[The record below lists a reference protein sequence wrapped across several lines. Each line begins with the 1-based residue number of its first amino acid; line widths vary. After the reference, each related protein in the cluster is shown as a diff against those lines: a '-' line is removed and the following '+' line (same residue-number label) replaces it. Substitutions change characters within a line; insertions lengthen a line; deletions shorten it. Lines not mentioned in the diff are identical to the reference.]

1 MKKSY
6 KRLLVLE
13 LIILIILILNNFVS
27 GILGGYYKPIFTF
40 LILIIF
46 RFFFDYEKDRHR
58 YSKTI
63 CIEVIIYLLAYFIIY
78 YLLGIIFSFYE
89 PINYL
94 NPEGLINVIIPLV
107 LTIII
112 TEVLRYVMLCKADG
126 SKILFIITCILFIQ
140 IDLIGVYNI
149 TTFKD
154 ANSIFMFLAL
164 SLLPSVSKNVL
175 CCYISHKAGYKPVII
190 YSLVMGLY
198 PYLLPIIPNPNEYL
212 YSIIGL
218 IAPLLLIYRLYIF
231 YKIERD
237 EDVISRGEKHK
248 ILALVPSSIIIIILV
263 YFTSGYFHYHA
274 IVIGSGSMESNISK
288 GDVVVVEKMN
298 NNYSELKE
306 GDIIAVKNEGVIIVH
321 RLVKIIQVSNE
332 YYFYTKGDANENID
346 SYKITEDMVYG
357 IVRKKIPYIGVPT
370 VWLKNI

>member
-6 KRLLVLE
+6 KRLLVFE

-27 GILGGYYKPIFTF
+27 GILSGYYKTLFIF

-78 YLLGIIFSFYE
+78 YLSGIIFSFYE

-94 NPEGLINVIIPLV
+94 NTEGFINVIIPLI

-126 SKILFIITCILFIQ
+126 SKILFTITCILFIQ

-154 ANSIFMFLAL
+154 PNSIFMFLAL
-164 SLLPSVSKNVL
+164 SLLPSISKNIL
-175 CCYISHKAGYKPVII
+175 CCYISHKAGYKPVLI
-190 YSLVMGLY
+190 YSLVIGLY

-212 YSIIGL
+212 YALIGL
-218 IAPLLLIYRLYIF
+218 IAPLILIYRIYIF

-237 EDVISRGEKHK
+237 EDVIARGEKHK
-248 ILALVPSSIIIIILV
+248 LLTLVPSSIIIIVLA

-274 IVIGSGSMESNISK
+274 IVIGSGSMEPTIHK
-288 GDVVVVEKMN
+288 GDVVVIERMN
-298 NNYSELKE
+298 NNYASLKE
-306 GDIIAVKNEGVIIVH
+306 GDIIAVKNEGILIVH
-321 RLVKIIQVSNE
+321 RLVKIIHIDNE
-332 YYFYTKGDANENID
+332 YYFYTKGDANKDID
-346 SYKITEDMVYG
+346 GYKITKNMVYG
-357 IVRKKIPYIGVPT
+357 IVNKKIPYIGAPT